1 MLKLMKLELKKFRIG
16 VKGAVIANLIMLA
29 AIVMTVFVSQDSKEF
44 SSYSLVFELTGLTVR
59 AVFIIFSSSIIAKL
73 IVGEYNNKTINLMF
87 MYPINRMK
95 IMLSKILL
103 IVIFAFVAMLTSN
116 IFLNVS
122 IYIINSFTH
131 ILNDTLTSDMIS
143 KTLINC
149 VLYSF
154 IFAFVSLIPVF
165 VGMRR
170 RTTGSTIITSVI
182 VTSILS
188 NGSNSP
194 LSSIILIPIIFA
206 MLGVI
211 GTYMAIRNIENVD
224 VI

>member
-59 AVFIIFSSSIIAKL
+59 AVFLIFAASIIAKL
-73 IVGEYNNKTINLMF
+73 VVGEYNNKTINLMF

-95 IMLSKILL
+95 IMLSKIL
-103 IVIFAFVAMLTSN
+103 IVLIFAFVAMLASN

-131 ILNDTLTSDMIS
+131 ILQDTLTSDMIS
-143 KTLINC
+143 KTLINS

-188 NGSNSP
+188 NGSSSP

-206 MLGVI
+206 ILGVV
-211 GTYMAIRNIENVD
+211 GTYISIRNIDSVD
-224 VI
+224 IV

>member
-1 MLKLMKLELKKFRIG
+1 MKLELKKFRIG

-44 SSYSLVFELTGLTVR
+44 SSYSLVFELNGLTVR
-59 AVFIIFSSSIIAKL
+59 AVFIIFSASIIAKL

-95 IMLSKILL
+95 IMISKIV
-103 IVIFAFVAMLTSN
+103 IVVIFAFIAMFASN
-116 IFLNVS
+116 IFLDVS
-122 IYIINSFTH
+122 IYLINSFTH
-131 ILNDTLTSDMIS
+131 ILQDTLTIDMIS

-149 VLYSF
+149 LIYSF

-170 RTTGSTIITSVI
+170 RTTGSTIITGVI

-188 NGSNSP
+188 NGSGTA
-194 LSSIILIPIIFA
+194 LSTFIIIPIIFA

-211 GTYMAIRNIENVD
+211 GTYISIRNIDSADIV
-224 VI
+224 

>member
-1 MLKLMKLELKKFRIG
+1 MKLELKKFRIG